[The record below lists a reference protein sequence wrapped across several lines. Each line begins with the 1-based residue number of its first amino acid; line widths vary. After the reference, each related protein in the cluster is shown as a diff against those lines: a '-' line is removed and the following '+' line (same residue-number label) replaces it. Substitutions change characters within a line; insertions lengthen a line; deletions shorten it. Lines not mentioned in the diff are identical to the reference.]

1 MSHDLI
7 KSATRRRMAETGE
20 RSPCRHVRGSR
31 EHEVFKAVAAELA
44 SMGQQVRRN
53 ATSAS
58 GIIEIE
64 RRFKAV
70 HWFRGR
76 EMASMSGHPGW
87 TRIQVVGGGGAS
99 SAPVISR
106 LDGAAGWVVEPVEP
120 VGVFARGQN
129 SARR

>member
-1 MSHDLI
+1 
-7 KSATRRRMAETGE
+7 
-20 RSPCRHVRGSR
+20 
-31 EHEVFKAVAAELA
+31 
-44 SMGQQVRRN
+44 MGQQVRRN

-99 SAPVISR
+99 SAPVISGSTVLQAGSAEWNR
-106 LDGAAGWVVEPVEP
+106 SVYSRGA
-120 VGVFARGQN
+120 QN
-129 SARR
+129 SA